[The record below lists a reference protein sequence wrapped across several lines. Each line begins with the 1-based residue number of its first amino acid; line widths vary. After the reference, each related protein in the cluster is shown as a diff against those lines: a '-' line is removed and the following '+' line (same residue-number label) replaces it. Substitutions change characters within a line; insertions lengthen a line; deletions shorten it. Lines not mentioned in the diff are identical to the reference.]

1 MVPTAVKKPPKPVN
15 KTEEKAKNE
24 PTKNGQNQTKSGLS
38 NADFRAKF
46 LN

>member
-1 MVPTAVKKPPKPVN
+1 MVPSAVTKKPLMKKQEITEQKVEKE
-15 KTEEKAKNE
+15 KTQEA
-24 PTKNGQNQTKSGLS
+24 TSGLS

>member
-1 MVPTAVKKPPKPVN
+1 MVPTAVKKAPKAVN
-15 KTEEKAKNE
+15 KTEENAKNE
-24 PTKNGQNQTKSGLS
+24 PTKNGENQPKSGLS